1 MNKYLWINRLKK
13 TFDELEFV
21 KHHSKLFKYRK
32 WKDSIYDQKVL
43 LANELYFPEPET
55 FNNDNDPNDCI
66 ISLKK
71 LSQLEIEVGLNNF
84 YKKQHP
90 RYNDS
95 AIIKLVQDNKF
106 HFKDFKT
113 SDEWIKQED
122 KNFYKKMGV
131 LCLTH
136 DPLNYKMW
144 EQYGDNHTGICYG
157 FKSVDLYNDLSKKGT
172 VTAGKVLYSTPKP
185 EWNPFDPPE
194 INLFRSIYC
203 KDSKYKFEKEYRLK
217 KTDIVDRI
225 AHFQNST
232 LECIFLG
239 ASMAEADK
247 VDVIKIIKDR
257 NLNIKIYQCE
267 FHTNK
272 QLSYFQI

>member
-1 MNKYLWINRLKK
+1 MIQRLKK
-13 TFDELEFV
+13 NFNELEFV

-32 WKDSIYDQKVL
+32 WKDHIYDQKVL

-71 LSQLEIEVGLNNF
+71 LSQLEIEVGLSNF

-95 AIIKLVQDNKF
+95 AIIKIVQNHLKF
-106 HFKDFKT
+106 HFKDYEALDKRF
-113 SDEWIKQED
+113 KQED
-122 KNFYKKMGV
+122 KAFDKKMGV

-144 EQYGDNHTGICYG
+144 EQYGDNYTGICYG
-157 FKSVDLYNDLSKKGT
+157 FKSVNLYNDLSKNSP

-185 EWNPFDPPE
+185 EWNPFDQPE
-194 INLFRSIYC
+194 INVFRRIYC

-217 KTDIVDRI
+217 KTSVVNRI
-225 AHFQNST
+225 SHFQDST

-247 VDVIKIIKDR
+247 VDIIKIIKDR
-257 NLNIKIYQCE
+257 NLTIKVYQCA
-267 FHTNK
+267 FHTNN